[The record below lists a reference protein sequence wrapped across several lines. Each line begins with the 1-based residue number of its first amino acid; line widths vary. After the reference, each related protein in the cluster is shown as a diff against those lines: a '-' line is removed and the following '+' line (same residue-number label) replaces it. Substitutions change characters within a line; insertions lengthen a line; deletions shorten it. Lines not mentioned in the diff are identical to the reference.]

1 MDFSRLT
8 GFEWDEA
15 NREKNWTRHK
25 VRWEEAEEM
34 FFHQPLLVYPD
45 PRHSQ
50 AEERFYL
57 LGRTAGDRWLF
68 IVFTVRGNKI
78 RVISARDMSRKERK
92 IFDEALKESS

>member
-15 NREKNWTRHK
+15 NKQKSWTRHK
-25 VRWEEAEEM
+25 VRWEETEEV
-34 FFHQPLLVYPD
+34 FFRLPLLVYPD
-45 PRHSQ
+45 PGHSQ

-57 LGRTAGDRWLF
+57 LGRTADDRWLF
-68 IVFTVRGNKI
+68 IVFTIRGNKI

-92 IFDEALKESS
+92 IFNEALKEST